1 MRIVITGA
9 SGNVGTALL
18 RKLFGTN
25 PAHQLV
31 GVARR
36 APKPVG
42 VYEHV
47 SWHELD
53 VADCDAASNLRHVFE
68 GADAVVH
75 LAWAFQPTRRTGYL
89 TRVGVGGTSAVLEA
103 AHVAGV
109 GQLVHMSSGAVYA
122 GGRYGE
128 WVDEGWS
135 TAGIPSCAYS
145 RNKVAAEAR
154 LDDYED
160 EHGDAGIPIARMRPG
175 AIVQRRAASG
185 LMRYALPA
193 CVPMRALPALPILP
207 VDRRL
212 LIPLVH
218 ADDVAD
224 AVCRAIERR
233 VTGPFNLAAESPLS
247 RDVVASVLGAKPI
260 HVPAGVMGALADASW
275 RARLQPVDRGWVD
288 MAFSVPLLDCRRARE
303 ELGWHPRWSAGEAFT
318 DVIGGVR
325 QKIHFES
332 PPLRRRSMFE
342 QLFHDVTKGPLTTR
356 RLP

>member
-1 MRIVITGA
+1 
-9 SGNVGTALL
+9 
-18 RKLFGTN
+18 
-25 PAHQLV
+25 
-31 GVARR
+31 
-36 APKPVG
+36 
-42 VYEHV
+42 
-47 SWHELD
+47 
-53 VADCDAASNLRHVFE
+53 
-68 GADAVVH
+68 
-75 LAWAFQPTRRTGYL
+75 
-89 TRVGVGGTSAVLEA
+89 
-103 AHVAGV
+103 
-109 GQLVHMSSGAVYA
+109 
-122 GGRYGE
+122 
-128 WVDEGWS
+128 
-135 TAGIPSCAYS
+135 
-145 RNKVAAEAR
+145 VAAEAR

-185 LMRYALPA
+185 LMRYVLPA
-193 CVPMRALPALPILP
+193 CVPMRALAALPILP

-218 ADDVAD
+218 ANDVAD
-224 AVCRAIERR
+224 AVLRAIERR

-247 RDVVASVLGAKPI
+247 RDVVASVLGAKPF